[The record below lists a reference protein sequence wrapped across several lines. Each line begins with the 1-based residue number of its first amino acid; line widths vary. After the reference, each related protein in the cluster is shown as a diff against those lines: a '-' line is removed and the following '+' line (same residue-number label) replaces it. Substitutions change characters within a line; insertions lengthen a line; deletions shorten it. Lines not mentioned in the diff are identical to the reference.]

1 MNQDLSLVL
10 KIQDLDNQAVALEL
24 EIAALPKRIAEI
36 ERALDSHKRR
46 LEIDRAALAAN
57 IKERKRLED
66 DIKVQEQKISKLRDQ
81 ILSAKTNE
89 QYRAF
94 QHEIEYCQGEIR
106 KCEDRILDLMGESEP
121 LDGAVKKAET
131 DLAVEG
137 KQVEAEKVTA
147 RERSGATQKKLAECK
162 AERAA
167 TAAQAR
173 KDYLAN
179 YERLHKRYPNGIAV
193 AEAVD
198 SSCSACH
205 MIIRP
210 AVMQELRTAK
220 DGLVFCESCKRIL
233 FYNPPQAVDEH
244 GN

>member
-198 SSCSACH
+198 SSCSA
-205 MIIRP
+205 
-210 AVMQELRTAK
+210 
-220 DGLVFCESCKRIL
+220 
-233 FYNPPQAVDEH
+233 
-244 GN
+244 